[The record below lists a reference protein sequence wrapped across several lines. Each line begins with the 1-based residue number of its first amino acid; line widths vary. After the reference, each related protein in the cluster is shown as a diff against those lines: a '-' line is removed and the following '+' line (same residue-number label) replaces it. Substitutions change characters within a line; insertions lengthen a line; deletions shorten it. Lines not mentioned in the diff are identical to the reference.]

1 MSRLWYVCDVFSAPP
16 SGKLTSNSAQ
26 IGYALLYTLPRTDAN
41 IGPLL
46 FGFYLTAFAFG
57 ASPLLVAWIGA
68 NTAGSTKKAGLVS
81 IYQACSAAGNIIAP
95 NLFRATDA
103 PLYRN
108 GLKYVL

>member
-1 MSRLWYVCDVFSAPP
+1 MFPAFTATPLPRLTADFV
-16 SGKLTSNSAQ
+16 Q